1 MAQSDVQR
9 AYRQRIAQKLVRAAA
24 MEAALAEIIAKLEGR
39 DKPLTN
45 EIREIALRGLDGDQP
60 R

>member
-24 MEAALAEIIAKLEGR
+24 MEASLAEIIAKLEGTLP
-39 DKPLTN
+39 KK
-45 EIREIALRGLDGDQP
+45 AK
-60 R
+60 

>member
-9 AYRQRIAQKLVRAAA
+9 AYRQRQAQKIALASR
-24 MEAALAEIIAKLEGR
+24 MDAALREIIAKLDGR

-45 EIREIALRGLDGDQP
+45 EIREIALRGLDGS
-60 R
+60 